1 MRVYFPSEDVMTMNT
16 AERRSCPILLFF
28 SWRRLGD
35 GQCGKLRP
43 GMFPNAQ
50 DTEHIVVSVEYRL
63 APEYRFPTGPGGLL
77 CCGQR
82 TVYRP

>member
-28 SWRRLGD
+28 HGGGWVTDSVENYDRVCSR
-35 GQCGKLRP
+35 
-43 GMFPNAQ
+43 MAQ

-63 APEYRFPTGPGGLL
+63 APEYRFPTAGGLL